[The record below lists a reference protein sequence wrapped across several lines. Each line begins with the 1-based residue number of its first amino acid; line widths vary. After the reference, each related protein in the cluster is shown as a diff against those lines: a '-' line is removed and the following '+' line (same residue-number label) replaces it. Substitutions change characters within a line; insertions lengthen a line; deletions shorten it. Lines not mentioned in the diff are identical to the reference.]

1 VQADHTRVDLM
12 LVDTATRAPLG
23 RPWLTLVLDVCTR
36 CVLGLHV
43 AFDAPSSA
51 GVAHDMAQAVL
62 RTPTTVRTSAITI
75 INLELGQ
82 PNIIHRP
89 FAAQSAQQREC
100 GGAAP
105 LTLRLP
111 TLRCSPLSWVRQ
123 NYFHL
128 LDFSSARLAE
138 SGF

>member
-1 VQADHTRVDLM
+1 
-12 LVDTATRAPLG
+12 
-23 RPWLTLVLDVCTR
+23 
-36 CVLGLHV
+36 
-43 AFDAPSSA
+43 
-51 GVAHDMAQAVL
+51 
-62 RTPTTVRTSAITI
+62 VRTSAITI
-75 INLELGQ
+75 INLEFGQ

-138 SGF
+138 SGFWRVDGRADDCPLNGLVAQHLLQ